1 MKSTGKGIKRTKN
14 QPVFYEELK
23 KRRNIMVTNT
33 AWENLI
39 KASNSLEISVSE
51 LIERVG
57 RNMYGDIKK
66 DDCD

>member
-1 MKSTGKGIKRTKN
+1 
-14 QPVFYEELK
+14 
-23 KRRNIMVTNT
+23 MVTNT

-51 LIERVG
+51 LIGRVG
-57 RNMYGDIKK
+57 RNMYGNIKK

>member
-23 KRRNIMVTNT
+23 KHRNIMVTNT

-51 LIERVG
+51 LIGRVG
-57 RNMYGDIKK
+57 RNMYGNIKK